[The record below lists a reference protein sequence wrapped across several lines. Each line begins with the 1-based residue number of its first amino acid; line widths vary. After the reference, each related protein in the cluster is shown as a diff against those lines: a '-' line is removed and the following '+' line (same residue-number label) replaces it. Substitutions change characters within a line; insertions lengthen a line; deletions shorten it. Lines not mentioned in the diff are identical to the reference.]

1 MNKRIEELA
10 EQAGL
15 PVIDG
20 MWDYNDREILCREN
34 GEWRVATPVEIISVL
49 FECEKGREKF
59 AELIVE
65 ECIVIMNREIDE
77 EESKEKNRTISD
89 MMDLLEKHFGVEE

>member
-1 MNKRIEELA
+1 MNERVKELF
-10 EQAGL
+10 EQAGF
-15 PVIDG
+15 PKFDIK
-20 MWDYNDREILCREN
+20 NEAER
-34 GEWRVATPVEIISVL
+34 
-49 FECEKGREKF
+49 F

-89 MMDLLEKHFGVEE
+89 MMDLLEKHFGVE

>member
-1 MNKRIEELA
+1 MNPRILELKKLA
-10 EQAGL
+10 TTTRYTGCGE
-15 PVIDG
+15 IDEL
-20 MWDYNDREILCREN
+20 NL
-34 GEWRVATPVEIISVL
+34 
-49 FECEKGREKF
+49 EKF

-89 MMDLLEKHFGVEE
+89 MMDLLEKHFGVSE

>member
-1 MNKRIEELA
+1 MNERIRELYK
-10 EQAGL
+10 ESFGED
-15 PVIDG
+15 PVYPG
-20 MWDYNDREILCREN
+20 S
-34 GEWRVATPVEIISVL
+34 VE
-49 FECEKGREKF
+49 RF

-89 MMDLLEKHFGVEE
+89 MMDLLEKHFGVE

>member
-1 MNKRIEELA
+1 MNERVKELF
-10 EQAGL
+10 EQAGF
-15 PVIDG
+15 PKFDIK
-20 MWDYNDREILCREN
+20 NEAER
-34 GEWRVATPVEIISVL
+34 
-49 FECEKGREKF
+49 F

>member
-1 MNKRIEELA
+1 MNDRIQELA
-10 EQAGL
+10 LQAGFK
-15 PVIDG
+15 
-20 MWDYNDREILCREN
+20 
-34 GEWRVATPVEIISVL
+34 SVGKL
-49 FECEKGREKF
+49 FGQPIPEYAVPLEKF

>member
-1 MNKRIEELA
+1 MNERIQELA
-10 EQAGL
+10 KQAGITTNL
-15 PVIDG
+15 DT
-20 MWDYNDREILCREN
+20 DYY
-34 GEWRVATPVEIISVL
+34 
-49 FECEKGREKF
+49 EKDMNRWVDYFSEKF

-89 MMDLLEKHFGVEE
+89 MMDLLEKHFGVE